1 MEDSGTYLNA
11 VPSTS
16 YEPHSGYSGCS
27 LATPEDSGT
36 DDSIAAIP
44 SISEVIDDISN
55 SAGLAINSIETPTPK
70 KSVTSP
76 IENNSIS
83 VSLDSNKRIVTR
95 KSSRH
100 SPKSEEKRRKYKVRT
115 RVIKYTLFILN
126 FLSWIVAVVAIGIS
140 YYILSETKKVVT
152 DAVDFILDPAIIL
165 CVVASITFMM
175 ALFGCLGAIREN
187 KYLLRVF
194 YIMLTLM
201 LVIELSIGVLIWLF
215 FSAPVS
221 TEKLMET
228 PKKLLTQ
235 ALFRYKDDKDLR
247 IWIDLIQYEFKC
259 CGVSY
264 SEDGYKDWQKNI
276 YFNCSRSNPS
286 SERCAVPM
294 SCCIFKDGELKNTM
308 CGFDTTNKEKN
319 DVSDRIHTQ
328 GCLKGFRIWLRKNE
342 ILITILGALF
352 IAPQIA
358 VVLLARTQVKFM
370 RYKRIVVPPP
380 ASL

>member
-1 MEDSGTYLNA
+1 
-11 VPSTS
+11 
-16 YEPHSGYSGCS
+16 
-27 LATPEDSGT
+27 
-36 DDSIAAIP
+36 
-44 SISEVIDDISN
+44 
-55 SAGLAINSIETPTPK
+55 
-70 KSVTSP
+70 
-76 IENNSIS
+76 
-83 VSLDSNKRIVTR
+83 
-95 KSSRH
+95 
-100 SPKSEEKRRKYKVRT
+100 
-115 RVIKYTLFILN
+115 
-126 FLSWIVAVVAIGIS
+126 
-140 YYILSETKKVVT
+140 
-152 DAVDFILDPAIIL
+152 
-165 CVVASITFMM
+165 
-175 ALFGCLGAIREN
+175 
-187 KYLLRVF
+187 
-194 YIMLTLM
+194 
-201 LVIELSIGVLIWLF
+201 
-215 FSAPVS
+215 
-221 TEKLMET
+221 MET